1 MLENIT
7 NLTEDL
13 IRIQA
18 KCIKWRESATNSIS
32 MKYKAKNG
40 IETNQLLEQLRNL
53 LLKEE

>member
-7 NLTEDL
+7 NLTEEL

-40 IETNQLLEQLRNL
+40 IETNQLPEQLRNL